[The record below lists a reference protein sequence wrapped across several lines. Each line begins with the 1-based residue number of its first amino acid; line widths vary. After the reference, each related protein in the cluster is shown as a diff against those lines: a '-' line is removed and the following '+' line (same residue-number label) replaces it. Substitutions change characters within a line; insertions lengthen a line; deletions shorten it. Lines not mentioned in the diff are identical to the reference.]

1 MAVDDPRGLG
11 DGGFSIS
18 FSTYGDHALADRVRA
33 ELGPSHPYL
42 REDAEREHG
51 LGYYAP
57 LAIKI
62 DRIGPDGRL
71 EVGDGGF
78 VSWTAQ
84 LAADAKERCLVSCI
98 SPERLLAT

>member
-1 MAVDDPRGLG
+1 MLG

-18 FSTYGDHALADRVRA
+18 FSTYGDRALADRVRA
-33 ELGPSHPYL
+33 ELGPSHPHL
-42 REDAEREHG
+42 REDAERQHG

-62 DRIGPDGRL
+62 DRMGRT
-71 EVGDGGF
+71 VVWRSVTVAF
-78 VSWTAQ
+78 VSWIAQ